1 MSRAKNLR
9 ENSDNNLNLYEFIS
23 LFTPDNKS
31 KYAELLLKLMKKT
44 PNLKSHVD
52 EIRYRFK
59 NEFGV
64 NESKLND
71 LNELHLIMFYRILDT
86 TFNFSDLKSFQ
97 KFCQLNERNLIN
109 QNDLSRYS
117 SFDEIINQLSLA
129 EINAETKDLE
139 KQVKIIFEDDEWIL
153 VRPLTYLSSKKYGEN
168 TKWCTTQY
176 NNPEYFIK
184 YSTKGVL
191 IYCINK
197 KTGYKVAS
205 FYSLDRENPEFSFWN
220 QKDSRIDSLD
230 TELTE
235 SLKKIIFTESK
246 DINAKTNRF
255 LLSDD
260 ERMKEDLIL
269 ETLRENDVMLRP
281 VEATMDVNV
290 EAPMNEIASPDM
302 DIHEQT
308 ELN

>member
-1 MSRAKNLR
+1 MSRVKNLR

-23 LFTPDNKS
+23 LFTPESKS

-52 EIRYRFK
+52 EIKYRFK
-59 NEFGV
+59 NEFNV
-64 NESKLND
+64 NESKLNE
-71 LNELHLIMFYRILDT
+71 LNDLHLIMFYRILDT

-97 KFCQLNERNLIN
+97 RFCQLNERNLIN
-109 QNDLSRYS
+109 QNDLSKYS
-117 SFDEIINQLSLA
+117 SFDEIINELSLA
-129 EINAETKDLE
+129 EINAETKYLE

-153 VRPLTYLSSKKYGEN
+153 VRPLTYLSSKKYGAN

-269 ETLRENDVMLRP
+269 NTLRENDVMLRP
-281 VEATMDVNV
+281 VEATM
-290 EAPMNEIASPDM
+290 NEIASPDM
-302 DIHEQT
+302 DIHEQA
-308 ELN
+308 ESN

>member
-153 VRPLTYLSSKKYGEN
+153 VRPLTYLSSKKYGAN